1 MNIIFL
7 DVDGV
12 LNCDKT
18 KETICNYTGIDDEL
32 VERLARIVTETA
44 SQLVLVS
51 SWKELWDEK
60 QPNCELHPM
69 AVYLIK
75 KLRKQGLH
83 LADRT
88 VDNPTGAYRGKGIR
102 SWLRHV
108 PSAKIDNWIVL
119 DDEVF
124 VDYEENNILDHLVL
138 TSSVT
143 GLTDEDVSKAIEML
157 NRKK

>member
-12 LNCDKT
+12 LNSDKT
-18 KETICNYTGIDDEL
+18 SEMICGYIGVDDAL
-32 VERLARIVTETA
+32 VERLARIVRETA
-44 SQLVLVS
+44 AQIVLVS
-51 SWKELWDEK
+51 SWKKLWDEP
-60 QPNCELHPM
+60 QPNSELHPM
-69 AVYLIK
+69 ALYLIR
-75 KLRKQGLH
+75 KLRKQKLH
-83 LADRT
+83 IADRT

-102 SWLRHV
+102 SWIRRV
-108 PSAKIDNWIVL
+108 PSSTIDNWIVL

-157 NRKK
+157 EAK